1 MMQTE
6 IDGVSVCAVKLIPD
20 ERGCVK
26 KPNVLGRNIQDVYVT
41 TVEQGAVKGWHGYD
55 TKTLGFTC
63 IKGKVKL
70 VVWQDRQQGVCNT
83 QFEEHFIG
91 DENPVTVWVSPGIYT
106 AFKGIASENIL
117 LVVANEQYNEDSV
130 HRLPPHDN
138 YDWDRQDG

>member
-1 MMQTE
+1 MMQSE
-6 IDGVSVCAVKLIPD
+6 MVGVIVTAVKQIPD

-26 KPNVLGRNIQDVYVT
+26 KLHFVFDEIQDVYVT
-41 TVEQGAVKGWHGYD
+41 TVEQGAVKGWHGYK
-55 TKTLGFTC
+55 TKALGFTC

-70 VVWQDRQQGVCNT
+70 VVWNNNIG
-83 QFEEHFIG
+83 QFEAHFIG

-106 AFKGIASENIL
+106 AFKGIAGENIL
-117 LVVANEQYNEDSV
+117 LIVADEPYDEKGV